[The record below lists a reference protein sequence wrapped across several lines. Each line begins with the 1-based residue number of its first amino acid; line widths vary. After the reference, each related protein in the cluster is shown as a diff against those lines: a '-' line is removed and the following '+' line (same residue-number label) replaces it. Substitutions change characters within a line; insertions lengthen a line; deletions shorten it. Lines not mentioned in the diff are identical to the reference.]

1 MLRRLLRNLRTRWR
15 YRVMCRQYTTAQ
27 RRADRWQR
35 DAKLLREILQREAAT
50 LKAMLAQSEE
60 AMQALVGYAARAT
73 EEAEAAHRLVEE
85 SQSVADA
92 LRGELTVKDCEIEA
106 LVTANRVFL
115 ERWREESAIAVMRRA
130 AINLKEGE
138 QVL

>member
-1 MLRRLLRNLRTRWR
+1 
-15 YRVMCRQYTTAQ
+15 MCRQYTTAQ

-106 LVTANRVFL
+106 LVAANRVFL